1 MHERERRY
9 IVKRI
14 LDITQK
20 DLLQM
25 MRDWKFLFFLLLMPA
40 GFTLL
45 MGFVFGGATQTESDS
60 RYLVAVVDLDQSSIS
75 AAFLG
80 TMNHSDSIRIEQ
92 LDVPDRL
99 DKQVGDGDFT
109 AGVIVPTG
117 FGSALR
123 DGESINLLITIDPD
137 SSIGLTVRNEIQAE
151 AAHFSGAVRTA
162 RFSLDVYQE
171 IQGGL
176 SEKASGEYFDAGLD
190 AALDA
195 WQNPPV
201 KLAVSDAVLSQE
213 DDLEVQVYGNS
224 PYAHSSPGMMAQF
237 AIAGLISAATVLVIE
252 RKTRV
257 LARMLTT
264 ATSRVQILAGHFL
277 TMFVMILAQFLILT
291 LFGQLL
297 LDLDYYT
304 SQPLATLLMIVT
316 TAAFSAS
323 LGLLIATL
331 AKSEEQVI
339 MFTMIPM
346 FLFSALGG
354 AWLALELMPSGMQ
367 TIGHFS
373 PVAWI
378 MDGFKGI
385 LIRGWGLEQVFQPAG
400 VLLLFTVA
408 CLGFSLWKF
417 KFE

>member
-1 MHERERRY
+1 
-9 IVKRI
+9 VNKI
-14 LDITQK
+14 LDITSK

-25 MRDWKFLFFLLLMPA
+25 LRDWKFLFFLLLMPA

-45 MGFVFGGATQTESDS
+45 MGFVFGGATQADVDS
-60 RYLVAVVDLDQSSIS
+60 RYLVALVDQDQSSIS

-80 TMNHSDSIRIEQ
+80 TLNNSDSIRIEQ
-92 LDVPDRL
+92 FEVIDRL
-99 DKQVGDGDFT
+99 DKQVGDGDL
-109 AGVIVPTG
+109 AAAVIVPAG

-123 DGESINLLITIDPD
+123 DGKAINLVITIDPG
-137 SSIGLTVRNEIQAE
+137 SSVGQTVRNDIQAE
-151 AAHFSGAVRTA
+151 VAHFSGAVRTA
-162 RFSLDVYQE
+162 RFSLEAYQE
-171 IQGGL
+171 YQGEL
-176 SEKASGEYFDAGLD
+176 SEEASREYFDAGLE

-201 KLAVSDAVLSQE
+201 KLAVTDAVLSQE
-213 DDLEVQVYGNS
+213 DDLVVQAYGTS

-264 ATSRVQILAGHFL
+264 ATSRLQILAGHFL

-291 LFGQLL
+291 MFGQLL
-297 LDLDYYT
+297 LDLDYYI

-316 TAAFSAS
+316 TAMFSAG
-323 LGLLIATL
+323 LGMLIATL

-339 MFTMIPM
+339 MLTMMPM

-354 AWLALELMPSGMQ
+354 AWMALELMPPGMQ

-385 LIRGWGLEQVFQPAG
+385 LIRGWGVEQVLLPAG
-400 VLLLFTVA
+400 VLLFFAAA
-408 CLGFSLWKF
+408 CLGFSVWKF
-417 KFE
+417 RFE

>member
-1 MHERERRY
+1 
-9 IVKRI
+9 VNKV
-14 LDITQK
+14 LDITSK

-25 MRDWKFLFFLLLMPA
+25 LRDWKFLFFLLLMPA
-40 GFTLL
+40 GFTML
-45 MGFVFGGATQTESDS
+45 MGFVFGGAYQADAES
-60 RYLVAVVDLDQSSIS
+60 RYLVAVVDQDQSTIS

-80 TMNHSDSIRIEQ
+80 TLNNSDSIRIEQ
-92 LDVPDRL
+92 LDVTDRL
-99 DKQVGDGDFT
+99 DKQVGDGDL
-109 AGVIVPTG
+109 AAAVIISAG
-117 FGSALR
+117 FGSMLQ
-123 DGESINLLITIDPD
+123 DGGSVNLGVTIDPD
-137 SSIGLTVRNEIQAE
+137 SSVGQTVRNEIQAE
-151 AAHFSGAVRTA
+151 AARFSGAVRTA
-162 RFSLDVYQE
+162 RFSLDAYLE
-171 IQGGL
+171 HQGEL
-176 SEKASGEYFDAGLD
+176 SEEASREYFDAGLE

-201 KLAVSDAVLSQE
+201 KLTVTDAVLSQE
-213 DDLEVQVYGNS
+213 DNLVVQAYGTS

-264 ATSRVQILAGHFL
+264 ATSRLQILAGHFL
-277 TMFVMILAQFLILT
+277 TMFLMILAQFLVLT

-297 LDLDYYT
+297 LDLDYYI
-304 SQPLATLLMIVT
+304 SQPLATLLMIVV
-316 TAAFSAS
+316 TALFSAS
-323 LGLLIATL
+323 LGMLIATL

-339 MFTMIPM
+339 MFTMMPM

-354 AWLALELMPSGMQ
+354 AWMALELMPPGMQ

-385 LIRGWGLEQVFQPAG
+385 LIRGWGLEQVLLPAG

-408 CLGFSLWKF
+408 CLGFSMWKF